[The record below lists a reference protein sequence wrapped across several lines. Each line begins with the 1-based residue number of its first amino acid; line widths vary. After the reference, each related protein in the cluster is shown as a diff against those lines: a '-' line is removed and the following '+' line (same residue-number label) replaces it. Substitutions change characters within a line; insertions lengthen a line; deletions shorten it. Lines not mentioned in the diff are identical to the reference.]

1 MSENFIEFSNE
12 ELSLPFTID
21 DLFTDEDYELVYGNN
36 TSNEQLVYT
45 KNIIWCRNLTS
56 HTNENG
62 DEIAPKWS
70 KWGFD

>member
-45 KNIIWCRNLTS
+45 KILYGAET
-56 HTNENG
+56 
-62 DEIAPKWS
+62 
-70 KWGFD
+70 